1 MNMYVHI
8 KEFFYIDSIPLYT
21 HRYSFN
27 PVFLPGFAKD
37 RCDKK
42 NVRSSVDIYRI
53 KGLNGS

>member
-8 KEFFYIDSIPLYT
+8 KEFINIGSIPSYT
-21 HRYSFN
+21 NRYSFS
-27 PVFLPGFAKD
+27 PVFLLRFAED

>member
-8 KEFFYIDSIPLYT
+8 KEFFNIDSIPLYT
-21 HRYSFN
+21 PRYSFN
-27 PVFLPGFAKD
+27 PVFLLRFAED